1 MSTTEQINIKTNDIG
16 AAKADGTQRKLLEV
30 NKIRKVFGAGTVN
43 EKTALSDVSLSLG
56 EGDFV
61 TVIGNNGAGKSTL
74 LNCIA
79 GVFSVD
85 GGSITLDGEDI
96 TKQPEH
102 KRARHIGRVFQD
114 PLKGTAFDMT
124 IEQNLAIAYYKNQ
137 SRGLQ
142 IGISKRDREMFREK
156 LAMLDMGL
164 ENRMTEKVKL
174 LSGGQRQSLTL
185 FMAVIAKPKLL
196 LLDEHTAALDPA
208 AAEKVLSLTNSFAAQ
223 EGMCTL
229 MITHNMKDA
238 LKYGNRTLLMKNGRI
253 AMELEGRERSEMT
266 VEALI
271 EKFSIDSDRMLL

>member
-1 MSTTEQINIKTNDIG
+1 MSTTESLNLKTNNIG
-16 AAKADGTQRKLLEV
+16 QAEGGIQKTLLEV
-30 NKIRKVFGAGTVN
+30 NKIRKIFGAGSVN
-43 EKTALSDVSLSLG
+43 EKLALNDVSLKLK

-79 GVFSVD
+79 GVFPND
-85 GGSITLDGEDI
+85 EGSILLDGEDI
-96 TKQPEH
+96 TRQPEH

-137 SRGLQ
+137 SRGLK
-142 IGISKRDREMFREK
+142 IGISRKDRELFREK

-208 AAEKVLSLTNSFAAQ
+208 AAEKVLELTRIFAAQ
-223 EGMCTL
+223 EGLCTL

-238 LKYGNRTLLMKNGRI
+238 LRYGNRTILMKSGRI
-253 AMELEGRERSEMT
+253 AMQLEGAERESMT
-266 VEALI
+266 VEKLI

>member
-1 MSTTEQINIKTNDIG
+1 MN
-16 AAKADGTQRKLLEV
+16 KLLEV
-30 NKIRKVFGAGTVN
+30 NGITKVFGAGTVN
-43 EKTALSDVSLSLG
+43 EKTALNRVSLTMS

-74 LNCIA
+74 LNSIA
-79 GVFSVD
+79 GVFGID
-85 GGSITLDGEDI
+85 GGSILLDGEDI
-96 TKQPEH
+96 TKLPEH

-124 IEQNLAIAYYKNQ
+124 IEQNLAIAYYKNKP
-137 SRGLQ
+137 RGLQ
-142 IGISKRDREMFREK
+142 PGITKKDREFFREK
-156 LAMLDMGL
+156 LSMLGMGL
-164 ENRMTEKVKL
+164 EDRMTEKVKL

-208 AAEKVLSLTNSFAAQ
+208 AAAKVLALTDVFAS
-223 EGMCTL
+223 EPGMCTL

-238 LKYGNRTLLMKNGRI
+238 LHYGNKTILMKNGKI
-253 AMELEGRERSEMT
+253 AMELSGEERKAMT
-266 VEALI
+266 VEKLI

>member
-1 MSTTEQINIKTNDIG
+1 MN
-16 AAKADGTQRKLLEV
+16 KLLEV
-30 NKIRKVFGAGTVN
+30 NGITKVFGAGTVN
-43 EKTALSDVSLSLG
+43 EKTALDNVSLTMN

-79 GVFSVD
+79 GVFGVD
-85 GGSITLDGEDI
+85 GGSIILDGQDI
-96 TKQPEH
+96 TKLPEH

-124 IEQNLAIAYYKNQ
+124 IEQNLAIAYYKNKP
-137 SRGLQ
+137 RGLQ
-142 IGISKRDREMFREK
+142 PGITKKDREFFRER
-156 LAMLDMGL
+156 LSMLGMGL
-164 ENRMTEKVKL
+164 EDRMTEKVKL

-208 AAEKVLSLTNSFAAQ
+208 AAAKVLALTDVFAS
-223 EGMCTL
+223 EPGMCTL

-238 LKYGNRTLLMKNGRI
+238 LHYGNKTILMKNGKI
-253 AMELEGRERSEMT
+253 AMELSGEERKAMT
-266 VEALI
+266 VEKLI

>member
-1 MSTTEQINIKTNDIG
+1 MKKEASFISNLPGKEPVKMN
-16 AAKADGTQRKLLEV
+16 KLLEA
-30 NKIRKVFGAGTVN
+30 NGITKVFGAGTVN
-43 EKTALSDVSLSLG
+43 EKKALAAVNLTMN

-79 GVFSVD
+79 GVYGID
-85 GGSITLDGEDI
+85 GGSIILDGEDI
-96 TKQPEH
+96 TKLPEH

-124 IEQNLAIAYYKNQ
+124 IEQNLAIAYYKNKP
-137 SRGLQ
+137 RGLQ
-142 IGISKRDREMFREK
+142 PGITKKDREFFREK
-156 LAMLDMGL
+156 LSMLGMGL
-164 ENRMTEKVKL
+164 EDRMTEKVKL

-208 AAEKVLSLTNSFAAQ
+208 AAAKVLALTDTFAS
-223 EGMCTL
+223 EPGMCTL

-238 LKYGNRTLLMKNGRI
+238 LRYGNKTILMKNGKI
-253 AMELEGRERSEMT
+253 AMELTGDERKAMT
-266 VEALI
+266 VEKLI

>member
-1 MSTTEQINIKTNDIG
+1 MMK
-16 AAKADGTQRKLLEV
+16 KLLEV
-30 NKIRKVFGAGTVN
+30 KEMTKVFGRGTVN
-43 EKTALSDVSLSLG
+43 EKTALSGVNLTIN

-79 GVFSVD
+79 GVFPID
-85 GGSITLDGEDI
+85 AGSILLDGEDI
-96 TKQPEH
+96 TGQPEH

-124 IEQNLAIAYYKNQ
+124 IEQNLAIAYYKNRP
-137 SRGLQ
+137 RGLQ
-142 IGISKRDREMFREK
+142 PGITKKDREFFREK
-156 LAMLDMGL
+156 LSLLGMGL

-185 FMAVIAKPKLL
+185 FMAVIAEPKLL

-208 AAEKVLSLTNSFAAQ
+208 AAAKILALTDQFASGK
-223 EGMCTL
+223 GMCTL

-238 LKYGNRTLLMKNGRI
+238 LRYGNRTILMKSGKI
-253 AMELEGRERSEMT
+253 AMELSGEEREAMT
-266 VEALI
+266 VEKLI